1 MQMAVLEGRA
11 PYRRPLCPTEVA
23 ARRLEAAASTEIVSS
38 LGGLWELK
46 SYVNSIVL
54 VVLCYA

>member
-46 SYVNSIVL
+46 SYVHSIVYGL
-54 VVLCYA
+54 